1 MSLSTLKPVT
11 CRIPPATGENGSHP
25 NASKVTLVNR
35 QALPALKVQIKSMK
49 EREQPLL
56 QERSTV
62 SSRREMMHLTAATL
76 CFTSLFFPATAEAR
90 PRNATAKQKIVEKL
104 DELKQK
110 AGLSKP
116 KDEGKGNE
124 PKDNEAK
131 KSKPTNDMYGSKAKS
146 KDDVARTNPG
156 AASQKTPPQAPEKEY
171 SGPSLPTL
179 PPLNFLTGRTV
190 ETSVS

>member
-1 MSLSTLKPVT
+1 
-11 CRIPPATGENGSHP
+11 
-25 NASKVTLVNR
+25 
-35 QALPALKVQIKSMK
+35 MK
-49 EREQPLL
+49 EREQSLW
-56 QERSTV
+56 QERSAV
-62 SSRREMMHLTAATL
+62 SSRREMMHLTAVTL
-76 CFTSLFFPATAEAR
+76 CFSSLFFPETAEAR
-90 PRNATAKQKIVEKL
+90 PRNATMRQKIMEKL

-131 KSKPTNDMYGSKAKS
+131 ESKPINEMYGSKAKS
-146 KDDVARTNPG
+146 KDDDAGTNLG
-156 AASQKTPPQAPEKEY
+156 AASQQTPAQAPEKVP
-171 SGPSLPTL
+171 SGPTLPTL